1 MFAALIIGHHFSISD
16 FCNAPRASGVC
27 CSRDGI
33 SCTSS
38 VSRARTLAS
47 ASALTT
53 AELSRAMT
61 SFEVFFGAQSPV
73 KGRFFDRAGEKLSQ
87 LARFDT
93 NELVPVD
100 LRAMAGALSSYC

>member
-1 MFAALIIGHHFSISD
+1 
-16 FCNAPRASGVC
+16 
-27 CSRDGI
+27 
-33 SCTSS
+33 
-38 VSRARTLAS
+38 
-47 ASALTT
+47 
-53 AELSRAMT
+53 MT